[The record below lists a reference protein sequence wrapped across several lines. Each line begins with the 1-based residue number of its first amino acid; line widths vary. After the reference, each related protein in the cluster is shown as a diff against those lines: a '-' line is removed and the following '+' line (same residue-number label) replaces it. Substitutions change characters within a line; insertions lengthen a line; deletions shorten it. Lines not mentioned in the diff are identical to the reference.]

1 MTAPAFDLSKINV
14 GELLSEV
21 EKALPVLI
29 SAAEVLEKFD
39 FFLPANV
46 KATVD
51 EAVKILTVL
60 ESIVS
65 KL

>member
-1 MTAPAFDLSKINV
+1 MSAVDLSGLSV
-14 GELLSEV
+14 GDLVAEF

-29 SAAEVLEKFD
+29 SAAEVVDKFGI
-39 FFLPANV
+39 FLPANV

-51 EAVKILTVL
+51 EAVKILTAVQ
-60 ESIVS
+60 SIVS